1 MSSNFELVI
10 FDWDGTLMD
19 SLSRIV
25 ASMRHAAADV
35 GLPLLDES
43 QIHDIIGLELGL
55 AILALYPQLTLAEVD
70 IVRQRY
76 SHHYVLLD
84 QQACNLYPDVEKMLA
99 TLSDQGRT
107 LSIATGKSR
116 KGLDRVL
123 ESVGLA
129 HLFDGTRCA
138 DETDSKPH
146 PAMVNELLNYH
157 SIDPERV
164 VVVGDTEF
172 DMEMAR
178 NANVN
183 RIAVSWGAHNIE
195 RLHQY
200 EPIACV
206 DTVEQLTRTI
216 VGS

>member
-1 MSSNFELVI
+1 MSRFELVI

-25 ASMRHAAADV
+25 ASMRSAAADV
-35 GLPLLDES
+35 GLPMLDDS
-43 QIHDIIGLELGL
+43 AIHDIIGLELGL
-55 AILALYPQLTLAEVD
+55 AILALYPQLTTVEVD
-70 IVRQRY
+70 TLRRRY

-84 QQACNLYPDVEKMLA
+84 QQACDLYPDVEKMLS
-99 TLSDQGRT
+99 TLSAEGKA

-123 ESVGLA
+123 ESVGLT

-146 PAMVNELLNYH
+146 PAMVNELLKYH
-157 SIDPERV
+157 SIEPERV

-172 DMEMAR
+172 DMGMAR
-178 NANVN
+178 NANVS
-183 RIAVSWGAHNIE
+183 RIAVSWGAHHID

-200 EPIACV
+200 DPIACV
-206 DTVEQLTRTI
+206 DTVEQLTRAI
-216 VGS
+216 IEY